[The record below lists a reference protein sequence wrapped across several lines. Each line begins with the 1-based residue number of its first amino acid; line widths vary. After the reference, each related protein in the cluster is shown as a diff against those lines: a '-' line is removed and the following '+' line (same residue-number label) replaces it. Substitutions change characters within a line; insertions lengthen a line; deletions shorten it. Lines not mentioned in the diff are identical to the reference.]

1 MKFIEFWAELKKL
14 GVTGIKEPEN
24 KFFFAEC
31 YIPKVGKILIADE
44 PLSEGGFDIE
54 LCEHKIENEP
64 RLSLSEALVR
74 IKTLKMED

>member
-1 MKFIEFWAELKKL
+1 MTFIEFWTELEKL

-31 YIPKVGKILIADE
+31 YIPKVGKILIAEE

-54 LCEHKIENEP
+54 LCEHKIENET
-64 RLSLSEALVR
+64 RLSLSEALMR
-74 IKTLKMED
+74 IKTLTKEN